1 MSISVARRKRTALYL
16 SIAGLMLIVAALSAI
31 SARDPDGVTIR
42 VGMILVAMGATM
54 WLPWQALL
62 PAVIAAWLGPNIGR
76 NYVEDYELFNLNM
89 MLELPGLLALAA
101 VASVARLALQ
111 SLEQENILLGTNNDS
126 VGIDPVTGVLE
137 ESQLRDSLES
147 ELSTLAA
154 LWPHLCARA
163 RRHR

>member
-111 SLEQENILLGTNNDS
+111 SSRRTSCSAPTMTRSALTRLQAFSRKASCETPWSPSSHARGA
-126 VGIDPVTGVLE
+126 
-137 ESQLRDSLES
+137 
-147 ELSTLAA
+147 LAA
-154 LWPHLCARA
+154 PLRRA